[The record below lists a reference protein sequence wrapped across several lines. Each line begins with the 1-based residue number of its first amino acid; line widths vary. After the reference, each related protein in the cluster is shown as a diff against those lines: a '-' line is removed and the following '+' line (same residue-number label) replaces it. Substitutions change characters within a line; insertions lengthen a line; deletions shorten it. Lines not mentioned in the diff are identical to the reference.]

1 MQKEKLAKV
10 LGQRIT
16 QLRKERGM
24 SQVDL
29 AAEISKDKQALTR
42 IEGGKINITV
52 YTASIVADALG
63 VTLSEL
69 FDVEALNRKGK

>member
-69 FDVEALNRKGK
+69 FNTDALKR